1 MPGLVQTHDAD
12 HRGYNISGYIW
23 VTSHVTHQA
32 CRLVSS
38 ALSLIIGHNS
48 DYGLLPEGV
57 FNLLIAGQAARHSG
71 F

>member
-12 HRGYNISGYIW
+12 QRGNNVSGYIW
-23 VTSHVTHQA
+23 VTSHVTRVA

-38 ALSLIIGHNS
+38 ALFLIIGHNS
-48 DYGLLPEGV
+48 DYGLWPEGV